1 MSIEPKRIPEPPG
14 KVVAPN
20 FELGDE
26 HNRLLDE
33 ITGNVRSR
41 FAHDT
46 MQRDRNRCW
55 PADGFSRLAKMYV
68 AIETVCGLVYRA
80 LAKAKAKA
88 VGARERGRGEIH
100 KPSAAAFM

>member
-14 KVVAPN
+14 VVVAPN

-33 ITGNVRSR
+33 ITGNVGSR
-41 FAHDT
+41 FAVDT
-46 MQRDRNRCW
+46 IQRDRDRCG
-55 PADGFSRLAKMYV
+55 PEDGFSRLAKMYV
-68 AIETVCGLVYRA
+68 AIETMCGLVYRA
-80 LAKAKAKA
+80 LAKANA
-88 VGARERGRGEIH
+88 VGAGERGRGEIH